1 MKYSEKLNWSYCQE
15 ISDVILAD
23 GINTLKIGNKFSFSE
38 VQNKSYG
45 NYLISHASK
54 PYYIGEAK
62 NLKVRIKQHSRENT
76 STFYKNYLKQ
86 PQLDYS
92 ILEIDDFNVQI
103 LETSIG
109 RKEIEEFGIVNLPT
123 NLNKFQK
130 GKRKRFTGNTNQGIW
145 DRIQDESEKLITEGE
160 EDLLNIEPAP
170 WYDAE
175 VPNNA
180 GIYYVENVKDGLI
193 YIGESSNIYKRYV
206 THSGVTYFSVLR
218 RHIGTDILGFELHV
232 RKGKKR
238 YFFDHEDDQINQ
250 YLQKCT
256 IKAMAVNFGRFE
268 LEEFLIRKH
277 RPLLNRKEN
286 K

>member
-1 MKYSEKLNWSYCQE
+1 MNNANETSWVNCQE
-15 ISDVILAD
+15 ISDEILAD
-23 GINTLKIGNKFSFSE
+23 GMNSLKNGNKFSFSE

-62 NLKVRIKQHSRENT
+62 NLKARIKQHSRANT

-86 PQLDYS
+86 PQLNYS
-92 ILEIDDFNVQI
+92 LLNIDDFDVQI
-103 LETSIG
+103 VEASIG

-123 NLNKFQK
+123 ILNKFQK
-130 GKRKRFTGNTNQGIW
+130 GKRKLFTGNTNQGIW

-160 EDLLNIEPAP
+160 EALLSIGPVP
-170 WYDAE
+170 WYNAE
-175 VPNNA
+175 VSNQA

-193 YIGESSNIYKRYV
+193 YIGESSNIYKRYE
-206 THSGVTYFSVLR
+206 THSGVTYFSALR
-218 RHIGTDILGFELHV
+218 RHIGTDILGFELQV
-232 RKGKKR
+232 RKRKKR
-238 YFFDHEDDQINQ
+238 YFSEYEDGQINQ

-256 IKAMAVNFGRFE
+256 IKAMVVNFGRFE
-268 LEEFLIRKH
+268 LEEYLIRKH
-277 RPLLNRKEN
+277 RPLLNRKGN